1 MIYYGMK
8 ATFEW
13 EREKNL
19 QNLEKH
25 GISFSF
31 AQFAFADGD
40 RIILEDL
47 DHSHIEKRYYC
58 IGKVG
63 DGIITVRFTYRKN
76 RIRIIGAGYWRKG
89 KKLYEKENNIHE

>member
-1 MIYYGMK
+1 MIYYVMN

-13 EREKNL
+13 DREKDLYN
-19 QNLEKH
+19 QEKH
-25 GISFSF
+25 DILFSF
-31 AQFAFADGD
+31 AQFAFADMY
-40 RIILEDL
+40 RIILVDL
-47 DHSHIEKRYYC
+47 DHSHGEKRYYC
-58 IGKVG
+58 IGKVE

>member
-1 MIYYGMK
+1 MK

-13 EREKNL
+13 DREKDLHN
-19 QNLEKH
+19 QEKH

-31 AQFAFADGD
+31 AQFAFTDKD

-47 DHSHIEKRYYC
+47 DHSHDEKRYYC
-58 IGKVG
+58 IGNVG

-76 RIRIIGAGYWRKG
+76 RIRLIGAGY
-89 KKLYEKENNIHE
+89 